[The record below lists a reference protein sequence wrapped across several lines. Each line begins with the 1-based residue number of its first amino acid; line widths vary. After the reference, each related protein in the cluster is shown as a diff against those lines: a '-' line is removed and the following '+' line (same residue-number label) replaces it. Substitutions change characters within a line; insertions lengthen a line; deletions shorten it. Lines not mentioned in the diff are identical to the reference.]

1 MTVMMM
7 IMMSGQIFKTQGRWG
22 KEDEGTSLLSL
33 PESMHSSNGSS
44 SAPSPPVP
52 HTRYFKEL
60 VVVAERAAFKVKREE
75 PPRTEEK
82 STAVE

>member
-1 MTVMMM
+1 MY
-7 IMMSGQIFKTQGRWG
+7 
-22 KEDEGTSLLSL
+22 
-33 PESMHSSNGSS
+33 SSNGSS
-44 SAPSPPVP
+44 SAPVPPVP